1 MSQHFSIIKRL
12 DDTRVLV
19 VYPDQTGEYP
29 LLWRIV
35 WSDEDGCGE
44 SAERPAV
51 SVDDAVE
58 KAYELL
64 LFWDTLM

>member
-1 MSQHFSIIKRL
+1 MTQHFSTRL

-19 VYPDQTGEYP
+19 VYPDQNGEY

-35 WSDEDGCGE
+35 DEDGCSE
-44 SAERPAV
+44 SAERTAV

>member
-1 MSQHFSIIKRL
+1 MIYTKRL

-19 VYPDQTGEYP
+19 VYPDPTGEYP

-35 WSDEDGCGE
+35 DADGCGE

-51 SVDDAVE
+51 SVDDAIE

-64 LFWDTLM
+64 LFWDTL